1 MTESTFSSL
10 PFPQAAELWLE
21 QHKRYIKH
29 NTERNYRA
37 AIKLLVA
44 NLGDVL
50 VKDIQIG
57 HVRAYQAERGKKA
70 GCYLLSQE
78 ISVLQQIMKEARCWK
93 PIADLYKPLRVPKRR
108 GGHSISADEERIL
121 REIAFSRP
129 KWQLA
134 AHCMLVM
141 LSTTMG
147 FGELRHVRRQDIDL
161 RRRCVVVRDGAKN
174 NYRDRTIPLNAAAL
188 DSVLW
193 ILARWEKL
201 GGSRD
206 SEFILPHRPR
216 TRKGPWIFT
225 EPMGSIKTAFTAIRK
240 ASGLNHFRIYDCRVQ
255 AITKLLSN
263 PDVSPQVSKEI
274 AGHIS
279 QAMQDHYS
287 IQQHDTKLAALEA
300 LEHPAGRP
308 ETEPTPPT
316 QQPAS
321 AGLIQPALQAEID
334 RLKAEIARLAERQ
347 RDLAVREHPPAPRLP
362 ESHARKGP
370 RAKRLSDDPAE
381 VFHRRQS
388 AKNLIAFPSRLA

>member
-1 MTESTFSSL
+1 MDSRVGKLSPDQISRELSAAMDEVVLYSL
-10 PFPQAAELWLE
+10 PFPRAAELWIE
-21 QHKRYIKH
+21 QHKRYIKL
-29 NTERNYRA
+29 NTFKNYRA
-37 AIKLLVA
+37 AIKLLTA
-44 NLGDVL
+44 SLGDVL
-50 VKDIQIG
+50 VKDIHIG
-57 HVRAYQAERGKKA
+57 HVRAYQAERSKKA
-70 GCYLLSQE
+70 GPYLLNME
-78 ISVLQQIMKEARCWK
+78 VSVLQMILKEARCWK

-188 DSVLW
+188 DSVMWL
-193 ILARWEKL
+193 LARWERL
-201 GGSRD
+201 GGSKD
-206 SEFILPHRPR
+206 DEFILPKRPI

-225 EPMGSIKTAFTAIRK
+225 EPMSSIRSAFTSIRK
-240 ASGLNHFRIYDCRVQ
+240 ASGLPQFRIYDCRVQ

-263 PDVSPQVSKEI
+263 PAVHPQVSKEI

-287 IQQHDTKLAALEA
+287 IQQYDTKLAALEA
-300 LEHPAGRP
+300 LDVPRIHEKKPAV
-308 ETEPTPPT
+308 
-316 QQPAS
+316 
-321 AGLIQPALQAEID
+321 AEIKD
-334 RLKAEIARLAERQ
+334 FHKKYKLK
-347 RDLAVREHPPAPRLP
+347 
-362 ESHARKGP
+362 S
-370 RAKRLSDDPAE
+370 
-381 VFHRRQS
+381 
-388 AKNLIAFPSRLA
+388 